1 MSAGSCASVTWMRLI
16 LPPYGKC
23 RAIAAAV
30 ALKVDPDAPADA
42 DPYADP
48 RYQVPDDL
56 VW

>member
-1 MSAGSCASVTWMRLI
+1 MRAALW
-16 LPPYGKC
+16 LVGLF
-23 RAIAAAV
+23 AAAV
-30 ALKVDPDAPADA
+30 ALKVDPSAPAGE

>member
-1 MSAGSCASVTWMRLI
+1 MPMQAL
-16 LPPYGKC
+16 
-23 RAIAAAV
+23 
-30 ALKVDPDAPADA
+30 ALKVDPSAPAGD

>member
-1 MSAGSCASVTWMRLI
+1 VLQLNGRYVLVDMPVLAEAE
-16 LPPYGKC
+16 
-23 RAIAAAV
+23 AIYPAAV
-30 ALKVDPDAPADA
+30 ALKVDPAAPAGD